1 MVTSQP
7 VRPSV
12 NHHDPGG
19 PREEGGH
26 SAPGEA
32 IRRTLDGRGHG
43 GEDMVMGAE
52 EDIFE
57 IPDEEVEED
66 VEQLKVAPSPLLPS
80 PSEVE
85 DHRITHYP
93 YRS

>member
-1 MVTSQP
+1 
-7 VRPSV
+7 
-12 NHHDPGG
+12 
-19 PREEGGH
+19 
-26 SAPGEA
+26 
-32 IRRTLDGRGHG
+32 
-43 GEDMVMGAE
+43 MGAE

-93 YRS
+93 YRSWCKFCAMCKALGEKRPGNAGRMVHIVGVD

>member
-1 MVTSQP
+1 
-7 VRPSV
+7 
-12 NHHDPGG
+12 
-19 PREEGGH
+19 
-26 SAPGEA
+26 
-32 IRRTLDGRGHG
+32 
-43 GEDMVMGAE
+43 MVMGAD

-57 IPDEEVEED
+57 IPDAEVEED